1 MPGRLKGIDSR
12 VNSRANQQGAER
24 SELSIG
30 SLPLGSLSLM
40 ALRLRALVVLS
51 FALSFTL
58 SFTLSEPVRRLH
70 CLSQLG
76 DALAVPVGLTLSF
89 VFDII

>member
-58 SFTLSEPVRRLH
+58 SESVRRLH

-76 DALAVPVGLTLSF
+76 DCIV
-89 VFDII
+89 

>member
-1 MPGRLKGIDSR
+1 
-12 VNSRANQQGAER
+12 
-24 SELSIG
+24 
-30 SLPLGSLSLM
+30 
-40 ALRLRALVVLS
+40 LRLRALVVLS
-51 FALSFTL
+51 FAL

>member
-1 MPGRLKGIDSR
+1 MPGRLKGIDLR

-40 ALRLRALVVLS
+40 ALRLRALIVLS

-58 SFTLSEPVRRLH
+58 PEPVRRLH